1 MSKMSNIIAAQKH
14 EWPTRLATRKVQYKT
29 QIETNKIH
37 FYYIILFY
45 FIKSFVTY
53 AVKDSFFV
61 DVKTFFYSYNGT
73 IVGSRQY
80 HCPPYDR

>member
-61 DVKTFFYSYNGT
+61 DVKTFLFLQWYYRWFTAISLSP
-73 IVGSRQY
+73 IR
-80 HCPPYDR
+80 